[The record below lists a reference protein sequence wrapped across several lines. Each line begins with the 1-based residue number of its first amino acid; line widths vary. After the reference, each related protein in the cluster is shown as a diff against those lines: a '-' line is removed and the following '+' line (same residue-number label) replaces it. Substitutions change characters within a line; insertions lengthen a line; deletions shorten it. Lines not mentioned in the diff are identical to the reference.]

1 MMILKAGCTVC
12 CIPKENEEDL
22 RLIIKKD
29 QEEKTKMY
37 RSESM
42 KNFDLSPLVEHESF
56 DYQLEENKV
65 IYKDKLTVYIVD
77 NIVDFMKV
85 ALVDNDIKWNNS
97 FITKDL
103 EK

>member
-1 MMILKAGCTVC
+1 MV

-22 RLIIKKD
+22 RLMIKKD
-29 QEEKTKMY
+29 QEEKTKIY

-42 KNFDLSPLVEHESF
+42 KNFDLSPLVEHEAF

-85 ALVDNDIKWNNS
+85 ALIDNDIKWNDS
-97 FITKDL
+97 FITKDIV
-103 EK
+103 